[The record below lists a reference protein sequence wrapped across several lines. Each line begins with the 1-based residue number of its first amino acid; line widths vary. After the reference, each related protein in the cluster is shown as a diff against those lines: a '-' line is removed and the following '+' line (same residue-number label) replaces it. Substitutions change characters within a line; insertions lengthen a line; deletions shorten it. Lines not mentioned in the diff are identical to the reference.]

1 MRVAA
6 THSLFTILRR
16 RGHTVNANGRPTG
29 SRKLSCYS
37 TTHSGLD
44 RHFSYVILNYLQWA
58 AFPPFLMSGFS
69 YGGQQWPQ
77 SIVLVQGQRKGERGR
92 EGRGGDSSQNF
103 HYSVLCDNYSIVL
116 LVVELLTMLNLLIQL
131 YHRYSCI
138 GNNT

>member
-1 MRVAA
+1 
-6 THSLFTILRR
+6 
-16 RGHTVNANGRPTG
+16 
-29 SRKLSCYS
+29 
-37 TTHSGLD
+37 
-44 RHFSYVILNYLQWA
+44 
-58 AFPPFLMSGFS
+58 MSGFS